1 MKRRYTLA
9 IEVSDEGTLEQVT
22 ASIQAQL
29 WKASTTFDVNRI
41 DWTPR
46 RDQNGNTIAWEA
58 KGKVK
63 A

>member
-9 IEVSDEGTLEQVT
+9 IEVSDNGTLEQVT

-29 WKASTTFDVNRI
+29 WKASTTFDARDI
-41 DWTPR
+41 DWTSR
-46 RDQNGNTIAWEA
+46 RDQNGNTIAREA

>member
-1 MKRRYTLA
+1 MKRRYTLT
-9 IEVSDEGTLEQVT
+9 IEVSDNGTLEQVT

-29 WKASTTFDVNRI
+29 WKASTTFDARDI
-41 DWTPR
+41 DWTSR
-46 RDQNGNTIAWEA
+46 RDRNGNTIAREA